1 MAQDINSIIA
11 RVVSVVGTAS
21 GIGVPKVHNGERDF
35 TDEASVLYLMT
46 DTGRRGG
53 PMIHGWEVDSG
64 DIVDTDPDGTSTNVV
79 TEVQQVIVRGFYQRD
94 DPQTGNYNTSK
105 AAFRLLTHVVRHAL
119 IKDIQSSTPLTGT
132 CMNATFPEIVL
143 SDDREI
149 AETPIHY
156 VEMVFLVY
164 IRNLI
169 A

>member
-11 RVVSVVGTAS
+11 RVVAIVGAATGIGTA
-21 GIGVPKVHNGERDF
+21 KVHNGTRDF
-35 TDEASVLYLMT
+35 YDEASLHYLMT

-53 PMIHGWEVDSG
+53 AMIHGWEVDDG
-64 DIVDTDPDGTSTNVV
+64 DIIGSDPDGTSTGVV
-79 TEVQQVIVRGFYQRD
+79 IEEQQVIVRGFYQRD
-94 DPQTGNYNTSK
+94 DPQRGQANTSK
-105 AAFRLLTHVVRHAL
+105 ATWRGLVHTVRHAL
-119 IKDIQSSTPLTGT
+119 ISDIQSSTPLGGT
-132 CMNATFPEIVL
+132 AMNATFPEIVL